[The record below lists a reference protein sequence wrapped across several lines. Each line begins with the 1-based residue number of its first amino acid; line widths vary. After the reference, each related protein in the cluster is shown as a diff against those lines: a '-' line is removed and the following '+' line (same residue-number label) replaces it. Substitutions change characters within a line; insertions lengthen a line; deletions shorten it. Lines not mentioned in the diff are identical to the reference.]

1 MVIFI
6 LSGSRT
12 YITPAITEA
21 AERDRK
27 WDSNVVDEIENSQR
41 IQREQEQGIYERDK
55 KGRMRDEDGMLA

>member
-12 YITPAITEA
+12 YITAAITEA

-27 WDSNVVDEIENSQR
+27 WDSDVVDERENPQK
-41 IQREQEQGIYERDK
+41 IQREQEQRIYEYDK

>member
-6 LSGSRT
+6 LFGSRT
-12 YITPAITEA
+12 YITAAITEA

-27 WDSNVVDEIENSQR
+27 WDSDVVDEIENPQR